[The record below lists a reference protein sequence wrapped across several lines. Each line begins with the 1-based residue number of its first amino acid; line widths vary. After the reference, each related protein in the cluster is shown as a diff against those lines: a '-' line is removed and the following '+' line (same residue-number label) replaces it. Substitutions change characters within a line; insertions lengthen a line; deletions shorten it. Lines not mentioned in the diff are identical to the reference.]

1 MPEAGLLAALIG
13 GLVILALAGDFLV
26 NGAVS
31 LARRIG
37 ISPLVAGILI
47 VGFGTSAPEMV
58 VSLDASIQGDPGL
71 ALGNIVGSNIANV
84 WLVLAAP
91 ALIMPIAARQFGLRR
106 SYWIM
111 LAATA
116 VWIGWTAFYPI
127 TPLFGIALLAGL
139 VLYSVLMLWWTSDAT
154 RKGIDVGLEVDDA
167 PQSTFAMVASL
178 LVGIIGLPL
187 GAHLIVEGGV
197 GIART
202 YDVPEEII
210 GLTLLAVGTSL
221 PELGAGLAA
230 AFRKRGEVVI
240 GNVIGSNI
248 FNLLGAGA
256 IVSLFGPVDLAP
268 TFVRFDHWAM
278 ALAAITLGLF
288 VLPRGRITRLAALAI
303 ALIYCIYIYGLVNGW
318 NITGEAERLLSGT

>member
-26 NGAVS
+26 IGAVS

-58 VSLDASIQGDPGL
+58 VSLNASLRGDPGL

-84 WLVLAAP
+84 WLVLVAP
-91 ALIMPIAARQFGLRR
+91 ALIMPLVVRQFGLRR

-116 VWIGWTAFYPI
+116 AWIGWTAYFPL
-127 TPLFGIALLAGL
+127 TPLFGLGLLIGL
-139 VLYSVLMLWWTSDAT
+139 IIYCLLMLWWTSDAVK
-154 RKGIDVGLEVDDA
+154 KGIDVGLEDDDN
-167 PQSTFAMVASL
+167 PQGTFAMAASL

-197 GIART
+197 GIARQ
-202 YDVPEEII
+202 YDVPEEVI
-210 GLTLLAVGTSL
+210 GLTILALGTSL

-230 AFRKRGEVVI
+230 AFRRHGEVIV

-256 IVSLFGPVDLAP
+256 LVAMFGPTDLAP
-268 TFVRFDHWAM
+268 TFLRFDHWAM
-278 ALAAITLGLF
+278 GAAAITLGLF
-288 VLPRGRITRLAALAI
+288 VIPHGKITRLAALAI
-303 ALIYCIYIYGLVNGW
+303 ALVYCIYIYGLVNGW
-318 NITGEAERLLSGT
+318 NITGEVERLIRG

>member
-1 MPEAGLLAALIG
+1 MPEAGLLAALVG

-26 NGAVS
+26 NGAVA

-37 ISPLVAGILI
+37 VSPLVAGILI

-58 VSLDASIQGDPGL
+58 VSLDASLQGDPGL

-91 ALIMPIAARQFGLRR
+91 AFIMPLVVRQFGLRR
-106 SYWIM
+106 SYWVM

-116 VWIGWTAFYPI
+116 AWIGWAAFYPL
-127 TPLFGIALLAGL
+127 TPLFGVVLLAGL
-139 VLYSVLMLWWTSDAT
+139 VIYSALMLWWTSDALK
-154 RKGIDVGLEVDDA
+154 KGIDVGLEDEDS
-167 PQSTFAMVASL
+167 PQGTFAMIANL

-197 GIART
+197 GIARQ
-202 YDVPEEII
+202 YDVPEEVI
-210 GLTLLAVGTSL
+210 GLTLLAIGTSL

-230 AFRKRGEVVI
+230 ALRRRGEVVI

-256 IVSLFGPVDLAP
+256 IVSFFGPIKPAP
-268 TFVRFDHWAM
+268 TFLQFDHWAM
-278 ALAAITLGLF
+278 AAAAVTLGLF
-288 VLPRGRITRLAALAI
+288 VIPRGRITRLAALAI
-303 ALIYCIYIYGLVNGW
+303 ALVYCIYIYGLVNGW
-318 NITGEAERLLSGT
+318 NITGEMERLIGG